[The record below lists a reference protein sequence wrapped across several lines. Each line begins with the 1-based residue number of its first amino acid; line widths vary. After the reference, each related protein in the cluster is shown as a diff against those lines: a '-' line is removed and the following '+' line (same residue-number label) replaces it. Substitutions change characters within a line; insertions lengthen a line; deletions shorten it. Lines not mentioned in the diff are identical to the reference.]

1 MVCNLSRP
9 CNLHVTCHQNRSK
22 KTSKLSLIMKVFPRG
37 INFCLSINQRFLR
50 SIRLSRNFIQVFHL
64 KKSYTLLHLARQV
77 ALGKV
82 ELVIILGFSLVQLGR
97 ILIIIVIIIIITSNP
112 EAKQIQRVF
121 LQRCTL
127 KKTFSVN
134 NVVG

>member
-37 INFCLSINQRFLR
+37 INFCLLINQRFLR

-64 KKSYTLLHLARQV
+64 KKKLY
-77 ALGKV
+77 
-82 ELVIILGFSLVQLGR
+82 LVTSCPPSCTRESGACHNIRFFPSATWPNINNNNNNNNNNKNNNEQNR
-97 ILIIIVIIIIITSNP
+97 VI
-112 EAKQIQRVF
+112 KD
-121 LQRCTL
+121 
-127 KKTFSVN
+127 
-134 NVVG
+134 